1 MEFKLRSEAIS
12 LTVDTMGAQMKHLQ
26 TADGTEY
33 LWQGDPAYWDG
44 QAPNLFPFI
53 GRLYQGQCN
62 YEGETYPLGIHGF
75 AAGQEFKPVLVEE
88 DRIVL
93 ELKNNVET
101 YRQYP
106 VHFVYR
112 ISYELFDDTL
122 IISNRAENLDRKVMS
137 FAIGGHPGFRVP
149 IEEGEKFEDYSL
161 SFTNACTPDRIGFTA
176 PDVLLSGVNK
186 PMQLEDGRTI
196 RLTHDVFDD
205 DAIIMQNM
213 DHEIT
218 LSSSKSSRSVTVS
231 YPKFDY
237 LGLWHMPHMDAPYV
251 CIEPWTSLPGRQDVL
266 EELTQRS
273 DLIHIYPGEVYETN
287 WTVTIR

>member
-1 MEFKLRSEAIS
+1 MEFKVRSENIQ
-12 LTVDTMGAQMKHLQ
+12 LTVDTMGAQMKNLQ
-26 TADGTEY
+26 SADGTEY

-53 GRLYQGQCN
+53 GRLWDKKCT
-62 YEGETYPLGIHGF
+62 YEGEEYPLGIHGF
-75 AAGQEFKPVLVEE
+75 AAQQEFKPVLVES

-122 IISNRAENLDRKVMS
+122 IITNRAENMDRKIMS

-149 IEEGEKFEDYSL
+149 IEDGEKFEDYSL
-161 SFTNACTPDRIGFTA
+161 SFTNPCTPDRIGFTD
-176 PDVLLSGVNK
+176 PDVLVSGEYK
-186 PMQLEDGRTI
+186 TMHLKDGKTI
-196 RLTHDVFDD
+196 PLTHDVFDD

-213 DHEIT
+213 DREIT
-218 LSSSKSSRSVTVS
+218 LSSCKSSRSVTVS
-231 YPKFDY
+231 YPKFNY

-251 CIEPWTSLPGRQDVL
+251 CIEPWTSLPGRQNVL

-273 DLIHIYPGEVYETN
+273 DLIHLYPGETYETN
-287 WTVTIR
+287 WTVTVR

>member
-1 MEFKLRSEAIS
+1 MKITIS
-12 LTVDTMGAQMKHLQ
+12 NQSLHLQVETLGAQMTSLKS
-26 TADGTEY
+26 ADGTEY
-33 LWQGDPAYWDG
+33 LWQGDRRYWDG

-53 GRLYQGQCN
+53 GRLYKGQCC
-62 YEGETYPLGIHGF
+62 YEGEVHNMGIHGF
-75 AAGQEFKPVLVEE
+75 AAGMEFTPVLQEE
-88 DRIVL
+88 DRVVL
-93 ELKNNVET
+93 ELRDNGET

-112 ISYELFDDTL
+112 ISYELFDNVV
-122 IISNRAENLDRKVMS
+122 IISNRAENLDRRVMA

-161 SFTNACTPDRIGFTA
+161 HFTNPCTPDRIGFTD
-176 PDVLLSGVNK
+176 PDVLLSGENK
-186 PMQLEDGRTI
+186 PMHLEDGRTI
-196 RLTHDVFDD
+196 RLTHSVFDD

-213 DHEIT
+213 DREIT
-218 LSSSKSSRSVTVS
+218 LSSRKSGRSVTVS
-231 YPKFDY
+231 YPRFDY

-251 CIEPWTSLPGRQDVL
+251 CIEPWTSLPGRQDVM

-273 DLIHIYPGEVYETN
+273 DLINLYPGENYETN